1 MDNSSAPIVKDK
13 SEFLHKTLAEGRWA
27 EMPLS
32 LQMLNI
38 GSEISRA
45 NRWKSKGNQNQVERA
60 VFRALELIDLT
71 IDAQRGKHNLKE
83 FTRMRETI
91 CDYFLGDNIYRSTGK
106 QIQRD
111 FDMFMPGAKNP

>member
-1 MDNSSAPIVKDK
+1 MDKDK
-13 SEFLHKTLAEGRWA
+13 IQHKELAAGRWA
-27 EMPLS
+27 EMPLA

-71 IDAQRGKHNLKE
+71 IDAQRGKHSLKE
-83 FTRMRETI
+83 FARMRETV
-91 CDYFLGDNIYRSTGK
+91 CDYYLGENIYNSTGEI
-106 QIQRD
+106 IQRD
-111 FDMFMPGAKNP
+111 FDMFMPGAKKTI